1 MKKIKDNLNLI
12 VVGIILLLLSAV
24 YFKEKNNFLEDNK
37 SNKVENIKINEQNIK
52 KIAVHVD
59 GEVNKPGVYYLDEG
73 SRLIDLIELSGGFT
87 EYANS
92 SSMNLAIKLND
103 EMKIHVP
110 KIGEDTEKNFEV
122 KKSENKININ
132 IATKEELKSL
142 PNIGENKAEQIVNY
156 RKNNSF
162 KKIEDLMLIPG
173 FGQKTF
179 NTLKDFITVN

>member
-12 VVGIILLLLSAV
+12 VVGIILLLLAAV

-59 GEVNKPGVYYLDEG
+59 GEVNKPGVYYLDKK

-92 SSMNLAIKLND
+92 SSMNS
-103 EMKIHVP
+103 H
-110 KIGEDTEKNFEV
+110 
-122 KKSENKININ
+122 
-132 IATKEELKSL
+132 
-142 PNIGENKAEQIVNY
+142 
-156 RKNNSF
+156 
-162 KKIEDLMLIPG
+162 
-173 FGQKTF
+173 
-179 NTLKDFITVN
+179 